1 MYFKVIKS
9 VKKLSLLIDFVQ
21 SQLIEMNLRLEEL
34 ENSRSRELRNNET
47 NWKNQNRQWTES
59 IS

>member
-47 NWKNQNRQWTES
+47 N
-59 IS
+59 